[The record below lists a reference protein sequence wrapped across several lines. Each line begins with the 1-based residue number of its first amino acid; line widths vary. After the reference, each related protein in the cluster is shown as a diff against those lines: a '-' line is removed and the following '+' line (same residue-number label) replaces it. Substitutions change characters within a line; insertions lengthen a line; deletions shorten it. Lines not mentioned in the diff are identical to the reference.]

1 MISVDVKIDRRVF
14 RGLENTVLELLEKAA
29 LEAETE
35 MKTSI
40 TEGGKSGITYT
51 RNNKEHTASA
61 PGQAPAN
68 DTGKLASGI
77 IYNRVSDDTHEIKI
91 TTEYALALEVGT
103 SRMAAR
109 PFIMP
114 AIAKVKRRLKRR
126 LTMLLKKRR

>member
-1 MISVDVKIDRRVF
+1 MISVDVKIDRRAF
-14 RGLENTVLELLEKAA
+14 RGLEDTVNQLLEKAA

-35 MKTSI
+35 MKNSI
-40 TEGGKSGITYT
+40 TEGGKSGITYI
-51 RNNKEHTASA
+51 RNDREHTASA

-68 DTGKLASGI
+68 DTGKLAGGI
-77 IYNRVSDDTHEIKI
+77 NYNRISDNLHEIKI

-114 AIAKVKRRLKRR
+114 AILKVKRRLKRR
-126 LTMLLKKRR
+126 LTMLSKKKR